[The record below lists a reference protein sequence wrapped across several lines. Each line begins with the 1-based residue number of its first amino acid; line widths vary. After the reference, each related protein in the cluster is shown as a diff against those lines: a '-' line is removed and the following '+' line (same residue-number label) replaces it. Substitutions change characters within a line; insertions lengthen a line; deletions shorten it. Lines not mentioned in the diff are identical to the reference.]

1 MFDIF
6 CNRKKDEVLQ
16 YIDTEIKIHV
26 NIMNKNFEYV
36 EQIEGRD
43 QDSLNEKEMIFEQNR
58 AICQVIEELQR
69 IKKAIE
75 RIYNN

>member
-16 YIDTEIKIHV
+16 YIDTEIKVHV
-26 NIMNKNFEYV
+26 NVMNNNFKYV

-43 QDSLNEKEMIFEQNR
+43 PDSLNEKEMIFEQNR
-58 AICQVIEELQR
+58 AICQVLEELQR